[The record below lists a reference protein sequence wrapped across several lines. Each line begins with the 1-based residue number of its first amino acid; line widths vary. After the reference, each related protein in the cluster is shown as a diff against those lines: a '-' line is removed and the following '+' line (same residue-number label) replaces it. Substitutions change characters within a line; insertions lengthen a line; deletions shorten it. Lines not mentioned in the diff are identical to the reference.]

1 MRRAPML
8 ANRATRQRSR
18 NFRKIM
24 MIQFINA
31 EGEIRSFDGKTTIE
45 QIMEMGGMLSMVKPR
60 EPIPPNTW
68 VAIPEHKKPMT
79 TAERYKA
86 RQKLIKNGLPIPDNL
101 AIRDHVRKPVI
112 AKLDMEKVK
121 TALRRFES

>member
-1 MRRAPML
+1 
-8 ANRATRQRSR
+8 
-18 NFRKIM
+18 

-31 EGEIRSFDGKTTIE
+31 DGEIRSFDGSTTIE
-45 QIMEMGGMLSMVKPR
+45 QIMQMGGTVSLIKPI

-68 VAIPEHKKPMT
+68 VAIPEPKRPMT

-86 RQKLIKNGLPIPDNL
+86 RQKLIRNGLPIPEEL
-101 AIRDHVRKPVI
+101 AIRDKARKPKA

-121 TALRRFES
+121 SALRRFES

>member
-1 MRRAPML
+1 
-8 ANRATRQRSR
+8 
-18 NFRKIM
+18 M

-31 EGEIRSFDGKTTIE
+31 EGEIRSFDGSTTIE
-45 QIMEMGGMLSMVKPR
+45 QIMQMGGTVSLIKPI

-68 VAIPEHKKPMT
+68 VAIPEPKKPMT

-86 RQKLIKNGLPIPDNL
+86 RQKLIKNGLPIPEEL
-101 AIRDHVRKPVI
+101 AIRDKVRKPAT

-121 TALRRFES
+121 SALRRLES

>member
-1 MRRAPML
+1 
-8 ANRATRQRSR
+8 
-18 NFRKIM
+18 M

-31 EGEIRSFDGKTTIE
+31 EGETRSIDGSTTVE
-45 QIMEMGGMLSMVKPR
+45 QIMQMGGMLSLVRPI

-68 VAIPEHKKPMT
+68 VAIPEPKRPMT

-86 RQKLIKNGLPIPDNL
+86 RQRLIKNGLPIPEEL
-101 AIRDHVRKPVI
+101 AIRDKVRRPAT

-121 TALRRFES
+121 NALRRMES